1 MKAVAN
7 CLQVGTPDTR
17 VAAPRQLAFE
27 DSLLTEISPTLRI
40 ELQSFPFPSLI
51 GSYSYCESYVFPP
64 IQSVACLVEP
74 NGEVR
79 QALFYNEHRVARFL
93 RAMEIIG
100 PADPCSELVQRLAA
114 DRRPDLLT
122 LSMQTASS
130 FPQYAAGCRLFEV
143 RTVADD
149 HRITLPAKPEE
160 YLLQLGKQS
169 RKHLPY
175 YVRRLQREW
184 AGDYAFN
191 VAQGNDITWESFTAV
206 LEMNRLR
213 MRNKR
218 RLSLWSGA
226 IAKHRWPLIRSNGII
241 VSLRRGDGIVG
252 ATLSLLHRKEAYLI
266 VIAHDPQYDQLNLG
280 NICLWK
286 TIEHLISVGHTA
298 FHLLW
303 GPSFYKKQF
312 GGQRELLRNVS
323 YTANSRAAAL
333 GRCLQLVARCNP
345 VPFWERAQRRLAGY
359 IGSMR
364 SPQHDDVQ

>member
-1 MKAVAN
+1 MNAASN
-7 CLQVGTPDTR
+7 WLQVRTSGTR
-17 VAAPRQLAFE
+17 VAQPPLAFVE
-27 DSLLTEISPTLRI
+27 SCLADIDPDLRVK
-40 ELQSFPFPSLI
+40 LQSFPFPSLV
-51 GSYSYCESYVFPP
+51 GSFGYCESYVFPP
-64 IQSVACLVEP
+64 IQRVACLVER

-79 QALFYNEHRVARFL
+79 QALFYKERSVTRFL
-93 RAMEIIG
+93 RSMEIIG
-100 PADPCSELVQRLAA
+100 PVDPCGELVQRLAA

-143 RTVADD
+143 RTAADD

-206 LEMNRLR
+206 LELNRLR
-213 MRNKR
+213 MRNSR
-218 RLSLWSGA
+218 RLSLWSRA
-226 IAKHRWPLIRSNGII
+226 IAKHRWPLIHSNGII

-286 TIEHLISVGHTA
+286 TVEHLIGVGHTA

-303 GPSFYKKQF
+303 GTSFYKKQF

-323 YTANSRAAAL
+323 YAANSRAAAL
-333 GRCLQLVARCNP
+333 GRCLRLVARCNP
-345 VPFWERAQRRLAGY
+345 VPIWERAQRRLAGY

-364 SPQHDDVQ
+364 SPQHDDTQ